1 MELTRLSRCP
11 GPARGQ
17 GCPPLGSLSW
27 KQQDKPS
34 DHRPLPGGPQRA
46 AEQDAAASW
55 SHWTIGDKSSGT
67 QMVSELSRQW
77 KQEPCS
83 LEKLMQWLGRGSD
96 VLWRWTHQV
105 QWRILPR
112 ANPRGSLKS
121 PS

>member
-46 AEQDAAASW
+46 AEQDARLPFRVHTHTHALCFV
-55 SHWTIGDKSSGT
+55 TVTLSG
-67 QMVSELSRQW
+67 QRKACPSV
-77 KQEPCS
+77 P
-83 LEKLMQWLGRGSD
+83 
-96 VLWRWTHQV
+96 THTDM
-105 QWRILPR
+105 RSAL
-112 ANPRGSLKS
+112 
-121 PS
+121 